1 MTPSELLS
9 AVEEIAKTITG
20 PAAADVDIQGRF
32 PVESIDALKR
42 AGMMGA
48 AIPVELG
55 GIGCSLSE
63 LGQMCMILGRKC
75 TSTSMIV
82 AMHHIQVAS
91 LVNHGLE
98 SDEMV
103 AYVRSVASEC
113 RLISSG
119 TSEMGPSGDMRQSV
133 CFVSPNEKGFT
144 IEKQCTA
151 VSYGQMAQDIL
162 FQARKG
168 EDSNSG
174 DQATILAVEG
184 TYDLKQVGTWD
195 TLGMRGTS
203 SPGGVL
209 KVAGAPWQILD
220 APFSTVAA
228 ITQVPWAHSL
238 WSHCWLGAATE
249 AVDKA
254 SKVVRRKGRSQPG
267 QVPPVAYELSKLS
280 GKLQVMRS
288 LVKTFTDEYTSIA
301 SSSDHSNL
309 KSLGFA
315 LRENNLKI
323 NTSEIAVE
331 IVTEAMRIVG
341 IGAYK
346 NDGEASLGRQLRDVC
361 SGSLMISNQRI
372 HETNA
377 SMLLVHKSV

>member
-20 PAAADVDIQGRF
+20 PAAADVDTQGRF

-144 IEKQCTA
+144 NEKQ
-151 VSYGQMAQDIL
+151 
-162 FQARKG
+162 
-168 EDSNSG
+168 
-174 DQATILAVEG
+174 
-184 TYDLKQVGTWD
+184 
-195 TLGMRGTS
+195 
-203 SPGGVL
+203 
-209 KVAGAPWQILD
+209 
-220 APFSTVAA
+220 
-228 ITQVPWAHSL
+228 
-238 WSHCWLGAATE
+238 
-249 AVDKA
+249 
-254 SKVVRRKGRSQPG
+254 
-267 QVPPVAYELSKLS
+267 
-280 GKLQVMRS
+280 
-288 LVKTFTDEYTSIA
+288 
-301 SSSDHSNL
+301 
-309 KSLGFA
+309 
-315 LRENNLKI
+315 
-323 NTSEIAVE
+323 
-331 IVTEAMRIVG
+331 
-341 IGAYK
+341 
-346 NDGEASLGRQLRDVC
+346 
-361 SGSLMISNQRI
+361 
-372 HETNA
+372 
-377 SMLLVHKSV
+377 